1 MITKFSK
8 FNEKFDA
15 KDMQN
20 SLEYGIEQQDQKQ
33 GQNNTQNVQ
42 TKDPNMQNAAKL
54 KITDIQNRIGQLN
67 QQRSL
72 ISNEIIKLQN
82 AQRDLMPN
90 NPDDPNNAKNQK
102 EFTDDQTEKIKIQQS
117 KLQALNDEIKNLQ
130 KEVSRNQQKYM

>member
-15 KDMQN
+15 NDMKN
-20 SLEYGIEQQDQKQ
+20 SLDYGVEQQNQTTADSQ
-33 GQNNTQNVQ
+33 NTQPN
-42 TKDPNMQNAAKL
+42 DPGMKNAAQL
-54 KITDIQNRIGQLN
+54 KITDIQNRIGQLT
-67 QQRSL
+67 QQRAL

-102 EFTDDQTEKIKIQQS
+102 EFTEDQTEKVTIQQQ

-130 KEVSRNQQKYM
+130 KEISRNQQKYM

>member
-15 KDMQN
+15 NDMKN
-20 SLEYGIEQQDQKQ
+20 SLDYGVEQQSQTNANPQ
-33 GQNNTQNVQ
+33 STQPN
-42 TKDPNMQNAAKL
+42 DPTIKNAAQL

-67 QQRSL
+67 QQRKL
-72 ISNEIIKLQN
+72 ISDEIIKLQN

-102 EFTDDQTEKIKIQQS
+102 EFTEDQTEKVNIQQS
-117 KLQALNDEIKNLQ
+117 KLLALNNEIKNLQ
-130 KEVSRNQQKYM
+130 KEMSRNQQKYM